1 MKKKI
6 ILGVGLVLLL
16 TGCGNSKI
24 MVCNSS
30 TTSDEVKRTSSYNV
44 TYKNGYVTKL
54 ETTESITTAS
64 SSKLLLYKSALEKQ
78 YEDYNNI
85 KYYDNSITIK
95 GNELIS
101 KTIIDYSKVDTKK
114 MIEVNKENENLI
126 VNGKVKVSALES
138 LYKKNNI
145 SCKK

>member
-1 MKKKI
+1 MKRKRI
-6 ILGVGLVLLL
+6 FLVVVAMGLMIGLI
-16 TGCGNSKI
+16 GCNENKEESISDKSI
-24 MVCNSS
+24 EMNNEIK
-30 TTSDEVKRTSSYNV
+30 TSN
-44 TYKNGYVTKL
+44 
-54 ETTESITTAS
+54 TTEV
-64 SSKLLLYKSALEKQ
+64 YKSALEKQ